1 MRDEYPPEP
10 ANNSP
15 AASNAAYWQGRA
27 EEAHAVAVLM
37 LDPGAKATMLD
48 LAAMYLAMARRAAE
62 RRSRR
67 AARLGGGLRTVGAD

>member
-1 MRDEYPPEP
+1 MRDAYCPEP
-10 ANNSP
+10 TNSP
-15 AASNAAYWQGRA
+15 PTPDAAYWQGRA

-62 RRSRR
+62 RRARSSARL
-67 AARLGGGLRTVGAD
+67 AARLQPAGVH